1 MKYDYITSI
10 IILGE
15 QCAGKTLFI
24 NNYLFNK
31 TNTNH
36 LAPTIGV
43 DYYKKSIN
51 YQDNNYLLKIWDTG
65 NGLLYK
71 NILEFY
77 LRNSSIF
84 IILTT
89 EHNINF
95 IKKIFDLIY
104 TDNQICP
111 TNILIIYNKKS
122 NDDCFKFDESSIL
135 NYCPSIHNI
144 YFHYINVMNNEDTH
158 NVFNQIKFLI
168 FTEFNKQSNTKS
180 HKNLIPLNTKSP
192 SKKRDKDKE
201 YCNSCC
207 TIC

>member
-1 MKYDYITSI
+1 MKYDSITNI
-10 IILGE
+10 IVLGE
-15 QCAGKTLFI
+15 SYVGKTLFI
-24 NNYLFNK
+24 NNYINNK
-31 TNTNH
+31 TKIDNT
-36 LAPTIGV
+36 APTIGV
-43 DYYKKSIN
+43 DYYKKTFH
-51 YQDNNYLLKIWDTG
+51 YQDNTYLFKLWDTG

>member
-1 MKYDYITSI
+1 MKYDSTTNI
-10 IILGE
+10 IVLGE

-24 NNYLFNK
+24 NNYLYNK
-31 TNTNH
+31 TKVYN

-51 YQDNNYLLKIWDTG
+51 YQNNNYLLKIWDTG

-84 IILTT
+84 VILTT

-95 IKKIFDLIY
+95 IKKVFDLIY

-111 TNILIIYNKKS
+111 SNILIIYNKKS
-122 NDDCFKFDESSIL
+122 NDDSFKLDESSIL

-144 YFHYINVMNNEDTH
+144 YFHYINVINNEEIQT
-158 NVFNQIKFLI
+158 VFNQIKFLI
-168 FTEFNKQSNTKS
+168 FTEFNEKS
-180 HKNLIPLNTKSP
+180 HKTLIPLNTKIS
-192 SKKRDKDKE
+192 SKRDKNKE

>member
-1 MKYDYITSI
+1 MKYDSTTNI
-10 IILGE
+10 IVLGE
-15 QCAGKTLFI
+15 QYSGKTLFI
-24 NNYLFNK
+24 NNYLHNK
-31 TNTNH
+31 TNIHN

-43 DYYKKSIN
+43 DYYKKAIH

-84 IILTT
+84 IILIR

-104 TDNQICP
+104 TDNEMCP
-111 TNILIIYNKKS
+111 TNIIIIYNKKT

-144 YFHYINVMNNEDTH
+144 YFHYINIMNNDEIQ

-168 FTEFNKQSNTKS
+168 FTEFNKESNNKS
-180 HKNLIPLNTKSP
+180 HKNLIPLNTINI
-192 SKKRDKDKE
+192 SKKKDKDS
-201 YCNSCC
+201 CNACC